1 MSILDRF
8 NLGEGFKRYF
18 AVRPALSEVDRHKV
32 YRIRHQVYC
41 EELRW
46 EAPRPSG
53 EECDAYDQHSLHCL
67 MTRSD
72 DQNNLVGCTR
82 LVLPPLDDMNRPL
95 PFERSCADS
104 IDRSIVDPS
113 KLPRDSIA
121 EISRL
126 AVRAQY
132 RRRKGEDRQ
141 ELPLSESEERD
152 GDQQPRFPY
161 IPLGLYM
168 ASVALAHRKGIE
180 TLFVLT
186 EPRLSSHFAKL
197 GVEIIQ
203 IGTPIEH
210 RGMRIPSMMRTSKII
225 KGLRFFMRPMYRA
238 ISEEVD
244 RAIDASAVAGSSLP
258 R

>member
-18 AVRPALSEVDRHKV
+18 QVRPALSDPDRHKV
-32 YRIRHQVYC
+32 FRIRHQVYC
-41 EELRW
+41 EELNW
-46 EAPRPSG
+46 EPPRPSG
-53 EECDAYDQHSLHCL
+53 EECDNYDQFSLHCL
-67 MTRSD
+67 MTRSED
-72 DQNNLVGCTR
+72 PNNLVGCTR
-82 LVLPPLDDMNRPL
+82 IVMPPPDDPSRPL

-104 IDRSIVDPS
+104 IDRRIIDPT
-113 KLPRDSIA
+113 KLPRESIA

-141 ELPLSESEERD
+141 AVPIPEEEDR
-152 GDQQPRFPY
+152 GTEQQPRFPY

-168 ASVALAHRKGIE
+168 ASVALAHRRGIE

-210 RGMRIPSMMRTSKII
+210 RGTRIPSMMQTSKII
-225 KGLRFFMRPMYRA
+225 KGLRFFMRPMYRT
-238 ISEEVD
+238 ISDEVD
-244 RAIDASAVAGSSLP
+244 RAIEASRSPSGHMP
-258 R
+258 H